1 MMSKG
6 KGVDY
11 KKQSRSFSQ
20 H

>member
-1 MMSKG
+1 MSKG